1 MEQVRRDIDIH
12 YQKIIK
18 QSKSY
23 DKNSHFFTQENELK
37 RQLKDGYYGN

>member
-1 MEQVRRDIDIH
+1 MEQVYRDIDIH

-23 DKNSHFFTQENELK
+23 DKNVHFYTQEDTLK
-37 RQLKDGYYGN
+37 RQLKDHYYGN